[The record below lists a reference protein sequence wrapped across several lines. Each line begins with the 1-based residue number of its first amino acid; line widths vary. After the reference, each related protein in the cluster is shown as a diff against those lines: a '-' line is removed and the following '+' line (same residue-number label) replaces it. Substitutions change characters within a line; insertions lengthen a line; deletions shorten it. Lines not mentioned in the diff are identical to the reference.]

1 MNQAEFARTGPPT
14 VLIVE
19 DEFLIM
25 RIAKLEF
32 EDAGFAVLTADND
45 VGALA
50 LVEGDQPIDIL
61 FTDIRI
67 GGSLDGW
74 TIALR
79 ARERHPAL
87 GVIYA
92 TGYSGVELQVV
103 EGAAFFKKPYHLA
116 DVIASARALWE
127 ARRGEGVGA

>member
-1 MNQAEFARTGPPT
+1 VTKTESAPT

-32 EDAGFAVLTADND
+32 EDAGFSVLTADND

-50 LVEGDQPIDIL
+50 LVEGDQPIDLL

-67 GGSLDGW
+67 RGSLDGW
-74 TIALR
+74 TIARR
-79 ARERHPAL
+79 ARDYHPKL
-87 GVIYA
+87 PVIYA
-92 TGYSGVELQVV
+92 SGFSGSELQVV
-103 EGAAFFKKPYHLA
+103 EGAAFFKKPYQLA
-116 DVIASARALWE
+116 EVIASARALCE
-127 ARRGEGVGA
+127 AQRGDAAGV